1 LFESWNSD
9 KISSASLDFFE
20 ALNFIFL

>member
-1 LFESWNSD
+1 VDSWNSD

-20 ALNFIFL
+20 ALNLIFL

>member
-1 LFESWNSD
+1 LDSWNSD

-20 ALNFIFL
+20 ALNLIFL